1 MANMS
6 ILYLLALSLSVLA
19 KHTAN
24 KRDSY
29 IEERIPMTEE
39 ERQEHLNKFLEEWG
53 QHMVDFIPSDM
64 LAFEILAGRSRTIY
78 ENVKAA
84 PILFRGAYSVSAEDS
99 YKLGATIYD
108 PQGNIIFSKKHAREA
123 IIYLFLNV
131 TGTYTIV
138 FENKNYYSS
147 EEVQFSTQISKVNAS
162 YAVIVEDEHYANR
175 TYLPIEKELSAI
187 EKGLSD
193 VTVQQRFLN
202 NRKERQNRHILR
214 VGRRSLYITVV
225 ESIGVICITIWQVY
239 YIKKLLDA
247 KHSV

>member
-138 FENKNYYSS
+138 FENKNVMVVASVVLFERGGAVFDS
-147 EEVQFSTQISKVNAS
+147 DIEGERFVCGDSRGRALRQQNLPAHRERTQRHRKRPQRRHGSAKVL
-162 YAVIVEDEHYANR
+162 E
-175 TYLPIEKELSAI
+175 
-187 EKGLSD
+187 
-193 VTVQQRFLN
+193 
-202 NRKERQNRHILR
+202 
-214 VGRRSLYITVV
+214 
-225 ESIGVICITIWQVY
+225 
-239 YIKKLLDA
+239 
-247 KHSV
+247 